1 MALWSAHLGGH
12 HPDIEE
18 PWSQVP
24 LLEANFNS
32 DLLFKLLQACLDH
45 VRQVTNDFWEL
56 YTAESP
62 QRSDTHLLPYP
73 LYVSPTGE
81 VCPRESPW
89 DCFPDTVAPVQGA
102 KSGILPAKLTT

>member
-18 PWSQVP
+18 PWSQVS
-24 LLEANFNS
+24 LLKANFKS

-45 VRQVTNDFWEL
+45 MRQVTNDFWEL

>member
-1 MALWSAHLGGH
+1 M
-12 HPDIEE
+12 
-18 PWSQVP
+18 QT
-24 LLEANFNS
+24 
-32 DLLFKLLQACLDH
+32 LQACLDH
-45 VRQVTNDFWEL
+45 VRQVTSDFWEL

-62 QRSDTHLLPYP
+62 ERSDPHLLPYP